1 MTVTLSESSSNCC
14 LTGASHSNVKKNTPV
29 CVSTSPLKWAE
40 IAYELKRDSE
50 VGCTHGQL
58 WVKEPKTAVAFQ
70 SIEVVCG
77 WFRKVSKWVSMP
89 NRRKLC
95 HDRLWIHILGGK
107 AVLSPSCCI
116 YVRSVSLGCLRHPSF
131 DRWVRRT
138 RRKLEYR
145 YTFFRS
151 KWEEFIFV
159 VNEGKCCPVWRPVF
173 LGQATHE
180 DRFLPHTTQLKVNI
194 LLFLVLL

>member
-1 MTVTLSESSSNCC
+1 
-14 LTGASHSNVKKNTPV
+14 
-29 CVSTSPLKWAE
+29 
-40 IAYELKRDSE
+40 
-50 VGCTHGQL
+50 
-58 WVKEPKTAVAFQ
+58 
-70 SIEVVCG
+70 
-77 WFRKVSKWVSMP
+77 MP

-95 HDRLWIHILGGK
+95 HDRLWIYILGGK
-107 AVLSPSCCI
+107 AVPSPSCCI

-131 DRWVRRT
+131 DRWLRRA

-159 VNEGKCCPVWRPVF
+159 VNEGKYYPVWHPVF

-180 DRFLPHTTQLKVNI
+180 DRFLPHTTHLNANI
-194 LLFLVLL
+194 LDHDHINTNEMQLFSLYLVLELYMFRTPFASIIRSTINCNSSHWCLSLVGME